1 MTMLKRSGASAP
13 VKPYCLLAA
22 ALIAGCAPKAS
33 LSMEAAIASRQ
44 AEGDAI
50 ETKTPEATAIAATA
64 CTQANAMAEKGKL
77 ITERSETLVKAYCAF
92 LAPEL
97 KTQAQGS
104 PARLEC
110 AKAAQ
115 AAAAELIHRALPT
128 VGLCN

>member
-50 ETKTPEATAIAATA
+50 ETKTPEATASRQQLVLKQTLWPK
-64 CTQANAMAEKGKL
+64 KGN
-77 ITERSETLVKAYCAF
+77 S
-92 LAPEL
+92 
-97 KTQAQGS
+97 
-104 PARLEC
+104 
-110 AKAAQ
+110 
-115 AAAAELIHRALPT
+115 
-128 VGLCN
+128 